1 MVPFPRSREKQE
13 FKVQCSQI
21 CHLMVLINSYDQ
33 EITLSYMFFYPRYK
47 GFDGKNIFL
56 LRKISD
62 FIAQMIRVHVGLYIS
77 IYIYRYS
84 CFCIYIQQDL
94 IWPILVHKMI
104 LFILIS
110 RTQNLVRENM
120 IMLLR
125 ACYALCITKNHWCFA
140 GVRASV
146 IFVIFRGRTR
156 IYQWTFY

>member
-33 EITLSYMFFYPRYK
+33 EITLSYMCFYPRYK
-47 GFDGKNIFL
+47 GFDGKKYFPIKENF
-56 LRKISD
+56 RFYSAD
-62 FIAQMIRVHVGLYIS
+62 DRVHVYMS

-84 CFCIYIQQDL
+84 CFCMYIQQDL
-94 IWPILVHKMI
+94 IWPILVQKMI

-110 RTQNLVRENM
+110 RTQNLVKENM

-125 ACYALCITKNHWCFA
+125 TGYAFCITKNHWCFLLVYEPVLFLSYLE
-140 GVRASV
+140 GELEFTS
-146 IFVIFRGRTR
+146 
-156 IYQWTFY
+156 